1 MKHLRHTEHR
11 SIDGTDAAWLPVGRS
26 IGQVANE
33 WAERSDI
40 VAFVGKGAG
49 DGFPAC
55 FHPMLAEIEVNTA
68 VAFGSTV
75 TPEMVGDFT
84 QRSKQYEFPIA
95 MGAVVHESFHARYS
109 LFSLEEAA
117 KVLKADEH
125 HALILLEESRIE
137 ALGIAQTPKARPF
150 VRSSAMEFIVNDTAD
165 LFDSGASVEWAAN
178 LVALVHGRVLAGVLE
193 AHEVRSITKKV
204 EAFLSDEMVD
214 KMLTIIEK
222 AQAHITH
229 RYPEPLYD
237 LAREWAALVREKQ
250 EEVGEQPSGSGGSG
264 EGDGEMS
271 DEMSEMLSEMLEALD
286 ESAGNIEDATY
297 DELAEQERKEEWD
310 ERVKERAKESKSK
323 ESRRDHA
330 RKVFSKSTGPSSG
343 DGTRSELRE
352 SRPPTSAERV
362 AAVTIG
368 KALERAKYRERSEVE
383 VTSVTP
389 PGRLRTRA
397 VVQRAAMEAR
407 GVRAEVEP
415 WRRTMRKHTDDP
427 TLTVGVMV
435 DISGSMSAA
444 MEPMATTAWVL
455 SESVRRVQGRA
466 AMVYYGNSVFPTLK
480 AGESLSQVSVYS
492 APDMTEVFDEA
503 FQALDGSL
511 DLIDG
516 TGARLL
522 VVVSDGCYTGPQ
534 TEKAM
539 EWLQRCHRAGVGV
552 LWLPFTS
559 HIGYAERIVGKH
571 GTVLGGTL
579 DPTSAAAS
587 IGKAATDA
595 LTRAGG
601 HG

>member
-11 SIDGTDAAWLPVGRS
+11 TVDESNAAWLPVGRS

-55 FHPMLAEIEVNTA
+55 FHPRLAEIEVNTE
-68 VAFGSTV
+68 VAFGAAV

-95 MGAVVHESFHARYS
+95 MGAVVHEAFHARYS
-109 LFSLEEAA
+109 LFSLEDAA
-117 KVLKADEH
+117 KVLTADEH
-125 HALILLEESRIE
+125 HALILLEEGRIE
-137 ALGIAQTPKARPF
+137 ALGVAQSPKARPF
-150 VRSSAMEFIVNDTAD
+150 IRSSAMEFIVNDTAD
-165 LFDSGASVEWAAN
+165 LFDSGASVAWAAN
-178 LVALVHGRVLAGVLE
+178 LVALVHGRIEAGVLE
-193 AHEVRSITKKV
+193 PHEVASITKKV
-204 EAFLSDEMVD
+204 EAFLSEPMVEQ
-214 KMLTIIEK
+214 MLTIIRK
-222 AQAHITH
+222 AQAHLTH

-250 EEVGEQPSGSGGSG
+250 DEVGEQPSGSGGSG

-271 DEMSEMLSEMLEALD
+271 DEVREMLSEMMEALD
-286 ESAGNIEDATY
+286 EAAGKVEDATY
-297 DELAEQERKEEWD
+297 SELTEQERKEEWD
-310 ERVKERAKESKSK
+310 ERVKEANKESKSK
-323 ESRRDHA
+323 EQRKDHA
-330 RKVFSKSTGPSSG
+330 RKVFSKTTGPSAG
-343 DGTRSELRE
+343 DRTGSMLRE

-383 VTSVTP
+383 FVSATP

-397 VVQRAAMEAR
+397 MVQRAAMESR
-407 GVRAEVEP
+407 GVRTPVEP
-415 WRRTMRKHTDDP
+415 WRRTARKHTDDP

-435 DISGSMSAA
+435 DISGSMSSA

-466 AMVYYGNSVFPTLK
+466 AMVYFGNSVFPTLK
-480 AGESLSQVSVYS
+480 AGEALSQVSVYT

-534 TEKAM
+534 TESAV
-539 EWLQRCHRAGVGV
+539 EWVKRCHRAGVGV

-559 HIGYAERIVGKH
+559 HIAYSERIVGRH
-571 GTVLGGTL
+571 GTVLGGAL
-579 DPTSAAAS
+579 NPTEAAAS
-587 IGKAATDA
+587 IGKAAADA

-601 HG
+601 QA